1 MDKRKFLEIQ
11 DKLEEKE
18 GAMIFF
24 KKKKAKLLVM
34 NNYKLRG
41 IDRRNLQR
49 KLKSHGNS
57 VWVIV

>member
-1 MDKRKFLEIQ
+1 MDKGNFLEIQ
-11 DKLEEKE
+11 DKLEENE
-18 GAMIFF
+18 GAIIK

-34 NNYKLRG
+34 NNYKLGG

-49 KLKSHGNS
+49 KLKSHGNN